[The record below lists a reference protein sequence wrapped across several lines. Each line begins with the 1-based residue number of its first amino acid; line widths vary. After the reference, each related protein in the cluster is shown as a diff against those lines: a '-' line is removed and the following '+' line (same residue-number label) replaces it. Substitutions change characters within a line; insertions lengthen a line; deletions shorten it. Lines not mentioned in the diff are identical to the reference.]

1 MHSSLGLLSFSRK
14 GFNFIRDFGQHFPFK
29 GEHHKSQKI
38 TCRAA
43 GCDDLQLHCLRL
55 ISHTRAKLLNAENY
69 DFELF
74 ETYGRPRVLKYFE
87 VLFHRWIHSCSESKD
102 YQISEI
108 IRQAYWISSPE

>member
-43 GCDDLQLHCLRL
+43 GCDDLQPHCLRL

-74 ETYGRPRVLKYFE
+74 ETYGRPRVLEYFE